1 MDYEILK
8 LPYGRKFI
16 FIESRNA
23 HWKKIV
29 LLSFN
34 PLSAKK
40 QSTKFTS
47 AKFQKLFKFNHI
59 ENSKTRGQTV

>member
-1 MDYEILK
+1 M
-8 LPYGRKFI
+8 FI
-16 FIESRNA
+16 DSRYA

-34 PLSAKK
+34 PLRAKK

-47 AKFQKLFKFNHI
+47 AKFQKLFKFNHT